1 MLTQFWDKISHF
13 GTKGLES
20 EVDVKNVIVANRIS
34 FILSILNAIFILAV
48 YLTIGYSNSIPFLVF
63 GETCYI
69 SIFILLSLGFHKVGR
84 VSLSAYV
91 TLATI
96 VFAIGIIK
104 GREVFMPYIYYE
116 IKVLLLSAVVLPL
129 LIFSF
134 RDKLMLGATLGLNF
148 FGLLFF
154 DIILNAFN
162 IGYYQNGGDD
172 PGYTL
177 AHVVFVMSHFFISL
191 SILFLKNISA
201 KYERKN
207 DSLIQKLS
215 LLNEELTSQNDQ
227 LTHLNVQVEQRNEEI
242 LAQSEELNKANK
254 KIQEQSELLKDKNI
268 LLESEV
274 SQKNEELTQTN
285 VQLKKRNEELE
296 QFSFAVSHN
305 LRSPLTSLMGL
316 VKLFKEDKDNREA
329 IIDHINSSVVAMDDI
344 VHGLGRV
351 LSIKNKDEQIWQP
364 VNIEAAIS
372 QIWELA
378 SNEKEDVELE
388 LNLEVESIT
397 TIKAYFDSI
406 FFNLISNA
414 IKYRSQDRQ
423 SKIQVSSTK
432 TENGL
437 KLTVSD
443 NGLGIDLEKHG
454 NDVFKMYKRF
464 HEGIMGNGIGLYLVK
479 EQIESLGGSI
489 DVESQLN
496 KGTTFTVTLPT
507 Q

>member
-1 MLTQFWDKISHF
+1 MLIRFWDKISHF

-20 EVDVKNVIVANRIS
+20 EVDVKNVIVAIRIS

-48 YLTIGYSNSIPFLVF
+48 YITIGYSNSIPFLVF

-69 SIFILLSLGFHKVGR
+69 SIFILLSLGFHRIGR
-84 VSLSAYV
+84 VSLSSYV

-96 VFAIGIIK
+96 FFAIGIIK

-116 IKVLLLSAVVLPL
+116 IKVLLLSSVVLPL

-134 RDKLMLGATLGLNF
+134 KDKILLSVTLGLNF

-154 DIILNAFN
+154 DVILNAFN

-227 LTHLNVQVEQRNEEI
+227 LIHLNVQVEQRNEEI
-242 LAQSEELNKANK
+242 LAQSEELNKANM
-254 KIQEQSELLKDKNI
+254 KIKEQSELLKDKNI

-274 SQKNEELTQTN
+274 REKNEELTQTN

-316 VKLFKEDKDNREA
+316 VKLFKEDKENREA
-329 IIDHINSSVVAMDDI
+329 IIDHINGSVVAMDDI

-351 LSIKNKDEQIWQP
+351 LSIKNKEEQIWQL
-364 VNIEAAIS
+364 VNIEAAIN

-378 SNEKEDVELE
+378 SNEKEDANLE
-388 LNLEVESIT
+388 MNLEVDTIT

-414 IKYRSQDRQ
+414 IKYRSQNRR
-423 SKIQVSSTK
+423 SKIRISSTIID
-432 TENGL
+432 EGI
-437 KLTVSD
+437 KLSIED

-454 NDVFKMYKRF
+454 NNVFKMYKRF
-464 HEGIMGNGIGLYLVK
+464 HEGIVGNGIGLYLVK
-479 EQIESLGGSI
+479 EQVESLGGTISL
-489 DVESQLN
+489 ESELEV
-496 KGTTFTVTLPT
+496 GTTFNIVLPT